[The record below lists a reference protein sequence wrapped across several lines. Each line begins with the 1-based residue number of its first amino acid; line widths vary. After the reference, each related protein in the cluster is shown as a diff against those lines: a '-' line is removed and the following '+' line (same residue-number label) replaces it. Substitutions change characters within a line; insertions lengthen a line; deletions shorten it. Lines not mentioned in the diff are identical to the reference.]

1 MGATGA
7 TRYSSRLDA
16 KSGFPVFPDPED
28 RQGNACSMETVNQ
41 RQPKTL
47 APHPIGRRF
56 LVVPAAIE
64 PPPDTGRTLLRID
77 AGSAFGDGAHP
88 TTQLCLAA
96 LERHCTSGALIDLGA
111 GTGILSIAAARLGA
125 AAVLGVDI
133 DAASVAIARANVE
146 RNDVAA
152 TVRMEQ
158 GSLADVLA
166 GRFGLAHAPVV
177 VANIL
182 ANVLVDFFAAGLVES
197 VEPGGLLI
205 LSGILR
211 TQGPE
216 IRARLGWHGLT
227 LAAEERR
234 EEWLCVIAR
243 RAK

>member
-1 MGATGA
+1 
-7 TRYSSRLDA
+7 
-16 KSGFPVFPDPED
+16 
-28 RQGNACSMETVNQ
+28 METVNQ
-41 RQPKTL
+41 RQPKNL
-47 APHPIGRRF
+47 APQPIGRRF
-56 LVVPAAIE
+56 LVVPATVD
-64 PPPDTGRTLLRID
+64 PPPDTGRSVLRID

-96 LERHCTSGALIDLGA
+96 LERHCTPGALIDLGA

-125 AAVLGVDI
+125 APVLGVDI

-146 RNDVAA
+146 RNDVAGA
-152 TVRMEQ
+152 VRMEQ

-166 GRFGLAHAPVV
+166 GRFGLARAPLV

-182 ANVLVDFFAAGLVES
+182 AHVLVDFFAAGLVET
-197 VEPGGLLI
+197 VEAGGLLV
-205 LSGILR
+205 LSGVLR

-234 EEWLCVIAR
+234 DDWLCVIAR
-243 RAK
+243 KGA